1 MKTHIDSIPFDILHK
16 YSSINS
22 KLIPMKAG
30 IESRLKTLIET
41 STRQTAI
48 EEWNEAATNQKVP
61 LYNYRFDHI
70 QQVVTLAKHL
80 AEGTE
85 ADMEIITLAAWLHDV
100 DKPGVGGDSIHGID
114 SAKLTEE
121 ILIRERIEP
130 DLVAKVANVV
140 KQHVGLTIEKPL
152 EPIEAQILWEADKIL
167 KLGVVGLLQFVLNG
181 TRLFP
186 GRGLDE
192 IAQALREFLPL
203 ATEIANCV
211 VTKKGRGI
219 AQQRLK
225 SLQQISAFLDSEI
238 NM

>member
-16 YSSINS
+16 YSLINS

-41 STRQTAI
+41 STRQTAIEEDPNTTCFAFSETAI

-140 KQHVGLTIEKPL
+140 KQHVGPARRNPSTSK
-152 EPIEAQILWEADKIL
+152 A
-167 KLGVVGLLQFVLNG
+167 LL
-181 TRLFP
+181 
-186 GRGLDE
+186 
-192 IAQALREFLPL
+192 
-203 ATEIANCV
+203 
-211 VTKKGRGI
+211 
-219 AQQRLK
+219 
-225 SLQQISAFLDSEI
+225 S
-238 NM
+238 